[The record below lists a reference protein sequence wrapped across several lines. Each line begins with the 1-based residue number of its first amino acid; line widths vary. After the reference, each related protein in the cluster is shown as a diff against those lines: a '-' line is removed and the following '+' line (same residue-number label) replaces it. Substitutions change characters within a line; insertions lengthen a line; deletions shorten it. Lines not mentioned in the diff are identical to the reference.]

1 MALEATIWPMRLGFK
16 PRDWDLSLETG
27 IRASRLGFEGEGR
40 RRKEEQEEEEEKIS
54 HICESI
60 GHRPLWDRCPKEEEE

>member
-27 IRASRLGFEGEGR
+27 IRASRLGFEGGGM
-40 RRKEEQEEEEEKIS
+40 KEEEEEK
-54 HICESI
+54 
-60 GHRPLWDRCPKEEEE
+60 KAEEKNSPYV